1 MNCFMFPGQPLI
13 HDATLPGNVDFS
25 AVAALAYAHTGLDLS
40 AFTWTEGT
48 PHTEQVALQVY
59 GVAVSLYRQRCL
71 RLEGVKPAVTAEHS
85 MGIYAALAACGS
97 VTEGEALEI
106 AFRVGVC
113 MEQRFQGRDYALGCL
128 VGLTAEKLTVLAAE
142 GSVFLANYNTSHHFL
157 LAGGR
162 HEMEATMAEALTS
175 GAFSAKLFPCDA
187 PLHTPLLTEAEE
199 ELTAIF
205 RDYRYREPAMPL
217 MNHIDQ
223 EFLTAALIPG
233 FLMRELTE
241 TVHWEQTYRAL
252 KHFGVTRFVEV
263 GAGESLKKYNR
274 WIESRP

>member
-1 MNCFMFPGQPLI
+1 MFPGQPLT
-13 HDATLPGNVDFS
+13 HDTQPPDDTDFGE
-25 AVAALAYAHTGLDLS
+25 VAALTRAHTGLDLS
-40 AFTWTEGT
+40 GFTWAGEA
-48 PHTEQVALQVY
+48 HTGQVALQVY
-59 GVAVSLYRQRCL
+59 GVAMSLYRQRCL
-71 RLEGVKPAVTAEHS
+71 RAEGGKPAVATEHS

-113 MEQRFQGRDYALGCL
+113 MEQRFRGRDYALGCL

-142 GSVFLANYNTSHHFL
+142 GSVFLANHNTSHHFL

-162 HEMEATMAEALTS
+162 PEMEATIAEALTA

-187 PLHTPLLTEAEE
+187 PLHTPLLAEAEGD
-199 ELTAIF
+199 LAAIF
-205 RDYRYREPAMPL
+205 HDYRYREPAIPL

-223 EFLTAALIPG
+223 EFLTAAETPG

-252 KHFGVTRFVEV
+252 KRFGVTRFVEV
-263 GAGESLKKYNR
+263 GVGDSLKKYNR